1 MGAKDKIS
9 DPGSSSGVSGG
20 AGGRTLFAAVVVDVF
35 TNPANL
41 TDEQKGKIKSGSPGA
56 SNPKIVDK
64 MPRNTIS
71 AYIVSDGAVKSNPKP
86 RLLYPFFS
94 PHLSMPLKP
103 GEQVWVI
110 FASGLDSQGF
120 WMTRISSDI
129 DVDDINYTHRDRAS
143 QSPLITV
150 SKTGESVMA
159 ADDAPT
165 FPNGDETS
173 PDKRTL
179 PKADEY
185 TTVVENAIAK
195 PEFTGEAVPRYSKQA
210 PDMVLQGSNNSLI
223 VLGEETTLNGDSVYV
238 NDADPTEGVFNVAP
252 MKGMIDIVVGRDTT
266 FADGAYA
273 INDAKL
279 DVITNDRNYDE
290 TWKRAVLDAAGSIVT
305 EGMPD
310 FAEDLSRVY
319 LTMKSAEGDARFG
332 SDGLT
337 ALTPLTITDEV
348 DAPFAVVKSTH
359 PRIIARSDGSIKIV
373 HQAGSNI
380 VLDADGNIQIS
391 CATGT
396 NIIMG
401 TPGADSS
408 VGNALAGATG
418 TNAYVRGEEIVFM
431 LETLTAAI
439 ATFASTMSTGGSTPG
454 YGAPNPTLAAA
465 ASTLMATVAD
475 TTAGAGLTGA
485 GNWADCLSAVIKG
498 E

>member
-1 MGAKDKIS
+1 MSAKDKIS
-9 DPGSSSGVSGG
+9 DPGAASSVKKGT
-20 AGGRTLFAAVVVDVF
+20 GGRVLYAAVVVDIF

-41 TDEQKGKIKSGSPGA
+41 TDEQKSKIKSGSPGS
-56 SNPKIVDK
+56 SNPKVVDK

-86 RLLYPFFS
+86 RILYPFFS
-94 PHLSMPLKP
+94 PHLSMPIKP

-110 FASGLDSQGF
+110 FANGIESQGF
-120 WMTRISSDI
+120 WMTRISSDMTI
-129 DVDDINYTHRDRAS
+129 DDLNYTHRDRS
-143 QSPLITV
+143 FQTPLMEP
-150 SKTGESVMA
+150 SKTGETTMSP
-159 ADDAPT
+159 DDAPT
-165 FPNGDETS
+165 FPNGDETA

-185 TTVVENAIAK
+185 ASVVETAIAK
-195 PEFTGEAVPRYSKQA
+195 AEFTGEAVPRYSKQA
-210 PDMVLQGSNNSLI
+210 PDMVLQGSNNTLI
-223 VLGEETTLNGDSVYV
+223 AMGEETTLNDDSVYV
-238 NDADPTEGVFNVAP
+238 NDADPTEGVFNADP
-252 MKGMIDIVVGRDTT
+252 MKGMIDIVVGRDVT

-273 INDAKL
+273 VNEDKL
-279 DVITNDRNYDE
+279 EVITNDRSYDE
-290 TWKRAVLDAAGSIVT
+290 AWKRAALDAGSIVT

-337 ALTPLTITDEV
+337 ALTPLTIADEV

-359 PRIIARSDGSIKIV
+359 PRIISRADGSIKIV
-373 HQAGSNI
+373 HLNGSNI
-380 VLDADGNIQIS
+380 VLDVDGNIQIS
-391 CATGT
+391 CASGT

-401 TPGADSS
+401 TPDADSS
-408 VGNALAGATG
+408 VGNSLAGATG

-431 LETLTAAI
+431 LETLTAAV
-439 ATFASTMSTGGSTPG
+439 ATFASTMSSGGSTPG

-465 ASTLMATVAD
+465 AATLMATVSD
-475 TTAGAGLTGA
+475 TTGASMTAA
-485 GNWADCLSAVIKG
+485 GNWADCLSEIIKG